1 MDTRIQ
7 AILTDLRGQLGL
19 RDTPLVVAASHSGR
33 VMVQGP
39 RRVSARRLAAACLSH
54 GKAFSVVY
62 SGPGGAVPAVMIGDN
77 SAWQAPVAPDPS
89 STNEATVV
97 LWAAKAGLDAT
108 VEAKTGRAAGATDV
122 VRVVAAGEVPAT
134 AIGNLLALNSVV
146 NIFFEASSFDVYFA
160 KPTGLLGGLGHI
172 GATTGHSGKFRS
184 RTARAGKAKAR
195 PRLHRKR
202 ARAAAAARKAQLG

>member
-1 MDTRIQ
+1 MDSRTQ
-7 AILTDLRGQLGL
+7 AILTELRGQLGL

-39 RRVSARRLAAACLSH
+39 RRVSARRLAAKCLEH

-62 SGPGGAVPAVMIGDN
+62 SAPGGAVPALMIGDN

-108 VEAKTGRAAGATDV
+108 VEAKTGRAAGSTDV
-122 VRVVAAGEVPAT
+122 VTVTATGEVPAA

-146 NIFFEASSFDVYFA
+146 NIFFEARSFDVYFA
-160 KPTGLLGGLGHI
+160 KQTGLLGGLGHI
-172 GATTGHSGKFRS
+172 GATTGHSGKCRS
-184 RTARAGKAKAR
+184 RTARAGKARAR
-195 PRLHRKR
+195 PRLQRKR
-202 ARAAAAARKAQLG
+202 ARAALAARQAQFG

>member
-1 MDTRIQ
+1 MDSRTQ
-7 AILTDLRGQLGL
+7 AILTELRGQLGL

-39 RRVSARRLAAACLSH
+39 RRVSARRLAAACLEH
-54 GKAFSVVY
+54 GKAFSIVY
-62 SGPGGAVPAVMIGDN
+62 SAPTGAVPAIMIGDN

-97 LWAAKAGLDAT
+97 LWAAKAGLEAT
-108 VEAKTGRAAGATDV
+108 VETKTGRAAGSTDV
-122 VRVVAAGEVPAT
+122 VTVVAAGEVPAT

-146 NIFFEASSFDVYFA
+146 NIFFEAQSFDVYFA

-172 GATTGHSGKFRS
+172 GATTGHSGKFRTRS
-184 RTARAGKAKAR
+184 ARAGKAR
-195 PRLHRKR
+195 PRLKRKR
-202 ARAAAAARKAQLG
+202 ARAAVAARKAQLG